1 MAEIGNVVPVDLT
14 EQMKQSYI
22 DYAMSVIVNRALPDV
37 RDGLKPVHRRIL
49 YAMRQAGNTPDK
61 PYKKAART
69 VGDVLGKYHPHGDA
83 AVYDALVRMAQD
95 FAMRYPL
102 IDGHGNFGSV
112 DGDPPAAMRYTEAR
126 LAPIAMEL
134 LRDLEKETVDFVP
147 NFDGDEKEP
156 VVLPARFPNLLVNG
170 SAGIA
175 VGMATNI
182 PPHNL
187 REVIDGVLALIEDR
201 SLNVAD
207 LMRRIP
213 GPDFPTG
220 ALIVGRQGIRQA
232 YETGRGIITLRARA
246 HVETGKGDRQQ
257 IVVEELPYEVNK
269 AKLIEQI
276 AEEVRE
282 RRIEGISDLRDET
295 DRNGM
300 RIVIE
305 LQRGANAN
313 VVLNK
318 LYKATALQQS
328 FGIILLALVDQQ
340 PRILN
345 LKEILELY
353 LAHQEEVI
361 RRRSRFE
368 LDRAEERAH
377 ILEGLRIAL
386 DHIDEIVALIRG
398 SRTVEEARDGLMAR
412 FGLSEKQ
419 AQAIL
424 DMRLQRLTGLERE
437 KIEAEYREVLQRIA
451 ELRAIL
457 ADEQRLL
464 GVIRDELS
472 EIREKYGDARRT
484 EIVAG
489 EAAFDEEDLI
499 ADEECVVTVTHFGYV
514 KRQPLGSYRS
524 QHRGGRGIAGTSVRN
539 EDFVEHL
546 FVTRTHHWVL
556 FFTNRGRVYP
566 VKAYEIPEASRTARG
581 TAVVNLVP
589 LEGGEGIT
597 AVVTVPSFEEEE
609 AEEGDFLVMATRNGV
624 IKRTALREFG
634 SARRAGLVALGLD
647 EGDELIAVA
656 RAQEPADLLL
666 ASRGGAAIRFSLAD
680 VRPMGRTARGV
691 TGIRLAEGDRVIA
704 MAVVDPAADL
714 LVVTENGFGKR
725 TPLEQFRRQGRGGM
739 GVHAIRP
746 TRRNG
751 QVAGALVVHEE
762 DEVMAISAQG
772 VLIRYPVHDVP
783 RLGRMTQ
790 GVSLMRLGPGD
801 QLVAVARIES
811 DEANGG
817 ER

>member
-1 MAEIGNVVPVDLT
+1 
-14 EQMKQSYI
+14 
-22 DYAMSVIVNRALPDV
+22 
-37 RDGLKPVHRRIL
+37 
-49 YAMRQAGNTPDK
+49 
-61 PYKKAART
+61 
-69 VGDVLGKYHPHGDA
+69 
-83 AVYDALVRMAQD
+83 
-95 FAMRYPL
+95 
-102 IDGHGNFGSV
+102 
-112 DGDPPAAMRYTEAR
+112 
-126 LAPIAMEL
+126 PIAMEL

-170 SAGIA
+170 SSGIA

-187 REVIDGVLALIEDR
+187 REVVDALLLLIEDR
-201 SLNVAD
+201 SVDLAA
-207 LMRRIP
+207 LMRRLP

-246 HVETGKGDRQQ
+246 HIETGKGDRQR

-295 DRNGM
+295 DRSGM

-318 LYKATALQQS
+318 LYKATALQQN

-340 PRILN
+340 PRVLN
-345 LKEILELY
+345 LKEMLELY
-353 LAHQEEVI
+353 LDHQEVVV

-368 LDRAEERAH
+368 LERAEERAH

-386 DHIDEIVALIRG
+386 DQIDAIIALIRA
-398 SRTVEEARDGLMAR
+398 SETVEEARQGLMER

-437 KIEAEYREVLQRIA
+437 KIEEEYRGLLERIA

-457 ADEQRLL
+457 ADESRLL
-464 GVIRDELS
+464 AVIRQELV
-472 EIREKYGDARRT
+472 EIRDKYGDARRT
-484 EIVAG
+484 QIVAG

-499 ADEECVVTVTHFGYV
+499 ADEECVITVTHFGYV
-514 KRQPLGSYRS
+514 KRQPLDTYRS
-524 QHRGGRGIAGTSVRN
+524 QHRGGRGVAGTAVRN

-566 VKAYEIPEASRTARG
+566 LKAHEIPEAGRSARG
-581 TAVVNLVP
+581 TAAVNLVP
-589 LEGGEGIT
+589 LESGESIT
-597 AVVTVPSFEEEE
+597 AVVTVPDFEGEE
-609 AEEGDFLVMATRNGV
+609 DFLVMATRRGV
-624 IKRTALREFG
+624 VKRTALREFASG
-634 SARRAGLVALGLD
+634 RRAGLVALGLD

-656 RAQEPADLLL
+656 PAREPAELLL
-666 ASRGGAAIRFSLAD
+666 ASREGMAIRFRLEE

-691 TGIRLAEGDRVIA
+691 TGIRLGEGDRLIA
-704 MAVVDPAADL
+704 MAVVDPGADL

-725 TPLEQFRRQGRGGM
+725 TPVEQFRLQGRGGM
-739 GVHAIRP
+739 GVQAIRA

-751 QVAGALVVHEE
+751 PVAGALTVREE
-762 DEVMAISAQG
+762 DEVMAISSQG
-772 VLIRYPVHDVP
+772 VLIRYPVRDVP
-783 RLGRMTQ
+783 RLGRLTQ
-790 GVSLMRLGPGD
+790 GVSLMRLGEGD
-801 QLVAVARIES
+801 ALVAVARIEAE
-811 DEANGG
+811 DGADGG
-817 ER
+817 R

>member
-49 YAMRQAGNTPDK
+49 YAMREAGNTPDK
-61 PYKKAART
+61 PYKKSART
-69 VGDVLGKYHPHGDA
+69 VGEVLGKFHPHGDV

-95 FAMRYPL
+95 FSMRYPL

-170 SAGIA
+170 SSGIA

-187 REVIDGVLALIEDR
+187 REVVDALLLLIEDR
-201 SLNVAD
+201 SVDLAA
-207 LMRRIP
+207 LMRRLP

-246 HVETGKGDRQQ
+246 HIETGKGDRQR

-295 DRNGM
+295 DRSGM

-318 LYKATALQQS
+318 LYKATALQQN

-340 PRILN
+340 PRVLN
-345 LKEILELY
+345 LKEMLELY
-353 LAHQEEVI
+353 LDHQEEVV

-368 LDRAEERAH
+368 LERAEERAH

-386 DHIDEIVALIRG
+386 DQIDAIIALIRA
-398 SRTVEEARDGLMAR
+398 SETVEEARQGLMER

-437 KIEAEYREVLQRIA
+437 KIEEEYRGLLERIA

-457 ADEQRLL
+457 ADESRLL
-464 GVIRDELS
+464 AVIRQELV
-472 EIREKYGDARRT
+472 EIRDKYGDARRT
-484 EIVAG
+484 QIVAG

-499 ADEECVVTVTHFGYV
+499 ADEECVITVTHFGYV
-514 KRQPLGSYRS
+514 KRQPLDTYRS
-524 QHRGGRGIAGTSVRN
+524 QHRGGRGVAGTAVRN

-566 VKAYEIPEASRTARG
+566 LKAHEIPEAGRSARG
-581 TAVVNLVP
+581 TAAVNLVP
-589 LEGGEGIT
+589 LESGESIT
-597 AVVTVPSFEEEE
+597 AVVTVPDFEGEE
-609 AEEGDFLVMATRNGV
+609 DFLVMATQRGV
-624 IKRTALREFG
+624 VKRTALREFASG
-634 SARRAGLVALGLD
+634 RRAGLVALGLD

-656 RAQEPADLLL
+656 PAREPAELLL
-666 ASRGGAAIRFSLAD
+666 ASREGMAIRFRLEE

-691 TGIRLAEGDRVIA
+691 TGIRLGEGDRLIA
-704 MAVVDPAADL
+704 MAVVDPGADL

-725 TPLEQFRRQGRGGM
+725 TPVEQFRLQGRGGM
-739 GVHAIRP
+739 GVQAIRA

-751 QVAGALVVHEE
+751 PVAGALTVREE
-762 DEVMAISAQG
+762 DEVMAISSQG
-772 VLIRYPVHDVP
+772 VLIRYPVRDVP
-783 RLGRMTQ
+783 RLGRLTQ
-790 GVSLMRLGPGD
+790 GVSLMRLGEGD
-801 QLVAVARIES
+801 ALVAVARIEAE
-811 DEANGG
+811 DGADGG
-817 ER
+817 R

>member
-49 YAMRQAGNTPDK
+49 YAMREAGNTPDK
-61 PYKKAART
+61 PYKKSART
-69 VGDVLGKYHPHGDA
+69 VGEVLGKFHPHGDV

-95 FAMRYPL
+95 FSMRYPL

-170 SAGIA
+170 SSGIA

-187 REVIDGVLALIEDR
+187 REVVDALLLLIEDR
-201 SLNVAD
+201 SVDLAA
-207 LMRRIP
+207 LMRRLP

-246 HVETGKGDRQQ
+246 HIETGKGDRQR

-295 DRNGM
+295 DRSGM

-318 LYKATALQQS
+318 LYKATALQQN

-340 PRILN
+340 PRVLN
-345 LKEILELY
+345 LKEMLELY
-353 LAHQEEVI
+353 LDHQEVVV

-368 LDRAEERAH
+368 LERAEERAH

-386 DHIDEIVALIRG
+386 DQIDAIIALIRA
-398 SRTVEEARDGLMAR
+398 SETVEEARQGLMER

-437 KIEAEYREVLQRIA
+437 KIEEEYRGLLERIA

-457 ADEQRLL
+457 ADESRLL
-464 GVIRDELS
+464 AVIRQELV
-472 EIREKYGDARRT
+472 EIRDKYGDARRT
-484 EIVAG
+484 QIVAG

-499 ADEECVVTVTHFGYV
+499 ADEECVITVTHFGYV
-514 KRQPLGSYRS
+514 KRQPLDTYRS
-524 QHRGGRGIAGTSVRN
+524 QHRGGRGVAGTAVRN

-566 VKAYEIPEASRTARG
+566 LKAHEIPEAGRSARG
-581 TAVVNLVP
+581 TAAVNLVP
-589 LEGGEGIT
+589 LESGESIT
-597 AVVTVPSFEEEE
+597 AVVTVPDFEGEE
-609 AEEGDFLVMATRNGV
+609 DFLVMATRRGV
-624 IKRTALREFG
+624 VKRTALREFASG
-634 SARRAGLVALGLD
+634 RRAGLVALGLD

-656 RAQEPADLLL
+656 PAREPAELLL
-666 ASRGGAAIRFSLAD
+666 ASREGMAIRFRLEE

-691 TGIRLAEGDRVIA
+691 TGIRLGEGDRLIA
-704 MAVVDPAADL
+704 MAVVDPGADL

-725 TPLEQFRRQGRGGM
+725 TPVEQFRLQGRGGM
-739 GVHAIRP
+739 GVQAIRA

-751 QVAGALVVHEE
+751 PVAGALTVREE
-762 DEVMAISAQG
+762 DEVMAISSQG
-772 VLIRYPVHDVP
+772 VLIRYPVRDVP
-783 RLGRMTQ
+783 RLGRLTQ
-790 GVSLMRLGPGD
+790 GVSLMRLGEGD
-801 QLVAVARIES
+801 ALVAVARIEAE
-811 DEANGG
+811 DGADGG
-817 ER
+817 R

>member
-61 PYKKAART
+61 PYKKSART
-69 VGDVLGKYHPHGDA
+69 VGDVLGKYHPHGDV

-95 FAMRYPL
+95 FSMRYPL
-102 IDGHGNFGSV
+102 VDGHGNFGSV

-134 LRDLEKETVDFVP
+134 LRDLDKETVDFVP

-170 SAGIA
+170 SSGIA

-187 REVIDGVLALIEDR
+187 REVIDALLLLIEDR
-201 SLNVAD
+201 SLDLAE
-207 LMRRIP
+207 LMRKIP

-220 ALIVGRQGIRQA
+220 GLIVGRQGIRQA

-246 HVETGKGDRQQ
+246 HIETGKGERQR

-282 RRIEGISDLRDET
+282 RRIEGVSDLRDET
-295 DRNGM
+295 DRSGM

-318 LYKATALQQS
+318 LYKATALQQN
-328 FGIILLALVDQQ
+328 FGIIMLALVEQQ
-340 PRILN
+340 PRVLN
-345 LKEILELY
+345 LKEMLELY
-353 LAHQEEVI
+353 LDHQEEVV

-368 LDRAEERAH
+368 LERAEERAH
-377 ILEGLRIAL
+377 ILEGLRVAL
-386 DHIDEIVALIRG
+386 DHIDAIVALIRA
-398 SRTVEEARDGLMAR
+398 SQTVEEAREGLMTR

-437 KIEAEYREVLQRIA
+437 KIEEEYRELLQRIA

-457 ADEQRLL
+457 ADERRLL
-464 GVIRDELS
+464 GVIRDELA
-472 EIREKYGDARRT
+472 EIREKYGDRRRT
-484 EIVAG
+484 QIVAG
-489 EAAFDEEDLI
+489 DAAFDEEDLI
-499 ADEECVVTVTHFGYV
+499 ADEECVITVTHFGYV
-514 KRQPLGSYRS
+514 KRQPLDSYRS
-524 QHRGGRGIAGTSVRN
+524 QHRGGRGVAGTSVRS

-566 VKAYEIPEASRTARG
+566 LKAHEIPEASRTARG

-589 LEGGEGIT
+589 LEGGESIT
-597 AVVTVPSFEEEE
+597 AVVTVPAFDEEEE
-609 AEEGDFLVMATRNGV
+609 DFLVMATRNGV
-624 IKRTALREFG
+624 VKRTALREFA
-634 SARRAGLVALGLD
+634 SARRSGLVALGLD

-656 RAQEPADLLL
+656 LAREPGELLL
-666 ASRGGAAIRFSLAD
+666 ASREGAAIRFPLD
-680 VRPMGRTARGV
+680 EVRPMGRTARGV
-691 TGIRLAEGDRVIA
+691 SGIRLAEGDRVIA
-704 MAVVDPAADL
+704 MAVVDRDADL

-725 TPLEQFRRQGRGGM
+725 TPLDQFRLQGRGGM
-739 GVHAIRP
+739 GVRAIRP

-762 DEVMAISAQG
+762 DEVMAISSQG
-772 VLIRYPVHDVP
+772 VLIRYPVRDVP
-783 RLGRMTQ
+783 RLGRLTQ
-790 GVSLMRLGPGD
+790 GVSLMRLARGD
-801 QLVAVARIES
+801 ALVAVARIEAE
-811 DEANGG
+811 DGADGG
-817 ER
+817 R